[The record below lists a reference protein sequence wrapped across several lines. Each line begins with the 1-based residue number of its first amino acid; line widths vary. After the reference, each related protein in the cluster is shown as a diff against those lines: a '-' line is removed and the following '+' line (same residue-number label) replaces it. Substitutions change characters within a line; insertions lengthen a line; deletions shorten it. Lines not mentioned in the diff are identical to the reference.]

1 MEWSYT
7 RTDEL
12 AKLIPFQPGKRIT
25 LQDAREMEPRLAQ
38 REKTEEETRELLALA
53 GQLEGLARNVGM
65 HAGGVLIAPGKLTD
79 FCPLYAAQGTES
91 TISQFD
97 MKDVERI
104 GLVKFDFLGL
114 TTLTVLDWAVQSIR
128 AMGKPDF
135 LAREDPARR
144 SGRLRGVR
152 PRQHHRDIPVR
163 IARHARS
170 RQAARGPT
178 ASRTSSRSSRSTVP
192 GRWSSSPSSS
202 SARTAS
208 VSNTSIHAWSR
219 S

>member
-1 MEWSYT
+1 MELHAHGRIGEAHS
-7 RTDEL
+7 L
-12 AKLIPFQPGKRIT
+12 PAGKRIT

-104 GLVKFDFLGL
+104 GLVKFDFLGSPRSPSS
-114 TTLTVLDWAVQSIR
+114 TGRCSRSARWEAR
-128 AMGKPDF
+128 F

-144 SGRLRGVR
+144 SDAYRCSPTPT
-152 PRQHHRDIPVR
+152 PRRYSSSNRAACAI
-163 IARHARS
+163 S
-170 RQAARGPT
+170 SSARGRT
-178 ASRTSSRSSRSTVP
+178 ASRTSSRSSRST
-192 GRWSSSPSSS
+192 
-202 SARTAS
+202 ARPMELIPEF
-208 VSNTSIHAWSR
+208 VERKNGKRVDTSIRAWSR